1 MMEKKMPK
9 ATFNFPVGFLWG
21 SATAATCVEGASPAS
36 DWSEWEQQ
44 PGHVLDGSNSGRAC
58 EWWAGRW
65 REDFDRA
72 QESNHKAL
80 RLSVEWA
87 RLQPEPE
94 RWDEPA
100 LDRYREMLI
109 GLKQRGIT
117 PMVSLHHYTNPRW
130 FAEIGGW
137 ENDQAAAYFAEYAR
151 RVVDALKAHCALWL
165 SFSAPNAY
173 ALAAYR
179 AGTFPPG
186 KRDEAAA
193 GKVLVNMAKA
203 HAAAYEAVHA
213 LQADAQLGFSHIWS
227 GDSGRASAGRDAF
240 PLAFRTGRLEFGSL
254 RENLPQLKE
263 RLDFLGIDYF
273 AREES
278 LSASKKE
285 KRKKR
290 GAPDQAAVENV
301 SESMHIANDPAGLR
315 EAIKWGWSTCLC
327 SLPLTAAMICATIT
341 GRSYLAEHVHALW
354 HMVNFFNAPVR
365 GYFHWSLTDHFA
377 WERGW
382 SEKFGLWGLDPQ
394 TQQRT
399 RRQSADFYAEIC
411 RTGSLS
417 SDMVEKHCPEVFDKI
432 FPV

>member
-1 MMEKKMPK
+1 MPK
-9 ATFNFPVGFLWG
+9 ATFNFPAGFLWG
-21 SATAATCVEGASPAS
+21 SATAATCVEGNIPAS
-36 DWSEWEQQ
+36 DWSEWQQQ
-44 PGHVLDGSNSGRAC
+44 PGRILDGSSSGRAC
-58 EWWAGRW
+58 EWWSGRW

-72 QESNHKAL
+72 QEGSQNAL

-87 RLQPEPE
+87 RVQPEAE

-117 PMVSLHHYTNPRW
+117 PMLALHHNTNPGW

-137 ENDQAAAYFAEYAR
+137 ENEQSVEYFAEYAR

-173 ALAAYR
+173 VLAAYR
-179 AGTFPPG
+179 SGTFPPG

-193 GKVLVNMAKA
+193 GRALVNMAKA
-203 HAAAYEAVHA
+203 HAAAYEAAHA
-213 LQADAQLGFSHIWS
+213 LQTDAQLGFTHLWH
-227 GDSGRASAGRDAF
+227 GASAKVNAGRDAF
-240 PLAFRTGRLEFGSL
+240 PLAFQTGRLELGSL
-254 RENLPQLKE
+254 RENLPQL
-263 RLDFLGIDYF
+263 RDHLDFLGIDYF
-273 AREES
+273 SRESSPAAVKGE
-278 LSASKKE
+278 A
-285 KRKKR
+285 KKR
-290 GAPDQAAVENV
+290 RAQKQAPAENPAESGQA
-301 SESMHIANDPAGLR
+301 ANDPAGLR
-315 EAIKWGWSTCLC
+315 EAVKWGWKFD
-327 SLPLTAAMICATIT
+327 LPMFITANGCDDSRDDFR
-341 GRSYLAEHVHALW
+341 RSYLAEHVHTLW
-354 HMVNFFNAPVR
+354 HMVNFNAPVR

-377 WERGW
+377 WGQGW
-382 SEKFGLWGLDPQ
+382 SAKFGLWAVDPQ

-417 SDMVEKHCPEVFDKI
+417 SELVEKYCPEVFGKI